1 MVIMNKLYK
10 DRKVINIIDDNTSL
24 KLNVEKDNMIV
35 INCFFDSISNMQIDV
50 KQSDDSYLVINYAGF
65 ICENANVNVNVDITG
80 NNNKT
85 VVNIRTI
92 SQKNHATFDV
102 KIKANKST
110 KGNDITEDLKA
121 INEEGTVAFLP
132 VLQVDTNEVNASH
145 FATIGGFDKNELFYL
160 ESKGLST
167 NKAKDILKRSFIENL
182 FSDNFL
188 KMLNDRKEEHE

>member
-10 DRKVINIIDDNTSL
+10 DRKVINIIDDNTNL
-24 KLNVEKDNMIV
+24 KIEVEKDNMII
-35 INCFFDSISNMQIDV
+35 INCFFDNIQDMQIDV
-50 KQSDDSYLVINYAGF
+50 KQFDDSYLVINYAGF
-65 ICENANVNVNVDITG
+65 IRENANVNINVDVIG

-85 VVNIRTI
+85 VVNTRTI

-102 KIKANKST
+102 KIKANEST
-110 KGNDITEDLKA
+110 QNNDIIEDLKA
-121 INEEGTVAFLP
+121 INEGGTVTFLP
-132 VLQVDTNEVNASH
+132 VLQVDTKEVNASH

>member
-1 MVIMNKLYK
+1 MNKIYK
-10 DRKVINIIDDNTSL
+10 DKKVINIIDNNTNL
-24 KLNVEKDNMIV
+24 NINVEKDNMII
-35 INCFFDSISNMQIDV
+35 INCFFDNIQDMQIDV
-50 KQSDDSYLVINYAGF
+50 KQFDDSYLVINYAGF
-65 ICENANVNVNVDITG
+65 IKENANVNVSVDIDG

-102 KIKANKST
+102 KVKANERT
-110 KGNDITEDLKA
+110 KGNDIIEDLKA
-121 INEEGTVAFLP
+121 INEEGTVTFLP
-132 VLQVDTNEVNASH
+132 ILQVDTNEVNASH

-167 NKAKDILKRSFIENL
+167 KMAKDILKRSFIENL

>member
-1 MVIMNKLYK
+1 MNKLYK
-10 DRKVINIIDDNTSL
+10 DRKVINIIDDNTNL
-24 KLNVEKDNMIV
+24 KIEVEKDNMII
-35 INCFFDSISNMQIDV
+35 INCFFDNIQDMQIDV
-50 KQSDDSYLVINYAGF
+50 KQFDDSYLVINYAGF
-65 ICENANVNVNVDITG
+65 IRENANVNINVDVIG

-85 VVNIRTI
+85 VVNTRTI
-92 SQKNHATFDV
+92 SQKNHATFEV
-102 KIKANKST
+102 KIKANEST
-110 KGNDITEDLKA
+110 QNNDIIEDLKA
-121 INEEGTVAFLP
+121 INEEGTVTFLP
-132 VLQVDTNEVNASH
+132 VLQVDTKEVNASH

>member
-10 DRKVINIIDDNTSL
+10 DRKVINIIDDNTNL
-24 KLNVEKDNMIV
+24 KIEVEKDNMII
-35 INCFFDSISNMQIDV
+35 INCFFDNIQDMQIDV
-50 KQSDDSYLVINYAGF
+50 KQFDDSYLVINYAGF
-65 ICENANVNVNVDITG
+65 IRENANVNINVDVIG

-85 VVNIRTI
+85 VVNTRTI
-92 SQKNHATFDV
+92 SQKNHATFEV
-102 KIKANKST
+102 KIKANEST
-110 KGNDITEDLKA
+110 QNNDIIEDLNA
-121 INEEGTVAFLP
+121 INEEGTVTFLP
-132 VLQVDTNEVNASH
+132 VLQVDTKEVNASH

>member
-1 MVIMNKLYK
+1 MNKIYK
-10 DRKVINIIDDNTSL
+10 DKKVINIIDNNTNL
-24 KLNVEKDNMIV
+24 NINVEKDNMII
-35 INCFFDSISNMQIDV
+35 INCFFDNIQDMQIDV
-50 KQSDDSYLVINYAGF
+50 KQFDDSYLVINYAGF
-65 ICENANVNVNVDITG
+65 IKENANVNVSVDIDG

-92 SQKNHATFDV
+92 SQKNHAIFDV
-102 KIKANKST
+102 KVKANERT
-110 KGNDITEDLKA
+110 KGNDIIEDLKA
-121 INEEGTVAFLP
+121 INEEGTVTFLP
-132 VLQVDTNEVNASH
+132 ILQVDTDEVNASH

-167 NKAKDILKRSFIENL
+167 KMAKDILKRSFIENL